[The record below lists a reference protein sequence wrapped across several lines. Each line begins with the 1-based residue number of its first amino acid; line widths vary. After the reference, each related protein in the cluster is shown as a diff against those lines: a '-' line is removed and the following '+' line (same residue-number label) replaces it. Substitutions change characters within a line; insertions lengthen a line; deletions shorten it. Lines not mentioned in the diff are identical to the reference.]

1 MLNNL
6 NEIRE
11 RYLQDSLP
19 KRLGALAADLARVV
33 SFAKNPNNKDAVETL
48 FEESRWFIEW
58 TALDTQPE
66 HIEALI
72 QLQLTLAIWHLKWDS
87 SYTDLEKVT
96 KIRAQASLWSDRV
109 LAMSGIMDGR
119 SNKN

>member
-11 RYLQDSLP
+11 RYLQDPLP

-48 FEESRWFIEW
+48 FEESKWFIEW
-58 TALDTQPE
+58 TALDTQHVE
-66 HIEALI
+66 TLI
-72 QLQLTLAIWHLKWDS
+72 QLQLILAVWHLKWDS
-87 SYTDLEKVT
+87 SYADLKKVT
-96 KIRAQASLWSDRV
+96 EIREQASLWSDRV
-109 LAMSGIMDGR
+109 LAMSGLMDGKP
-119 SNKN
+119 NNN

>member
-33 SFAKNPNNKDAVETL
+33 SFAKNPNNKDGVGTL
-48 FEESRWFIEW
+48 FEESKWFIEW

-96 KIRAQASLWSDRV
+96 KIREQASLWSDRV
-109 LAMSGIMDGR
+109 LAMSGIMDGG